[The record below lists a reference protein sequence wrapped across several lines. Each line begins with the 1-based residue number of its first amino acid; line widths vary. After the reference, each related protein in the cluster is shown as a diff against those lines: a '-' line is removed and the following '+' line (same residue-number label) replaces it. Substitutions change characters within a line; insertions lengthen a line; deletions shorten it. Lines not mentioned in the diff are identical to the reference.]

1 MYIKKSVLVIC
12 AVILIIA
19 TALGTVMTINP
30 FGAFNF
36 KDFFKFRIALDILDK
51 FYYENI
57 DTQKLVDGALLGAS
71 LSLEDPYTVYMSED
85 EAESFVENVESD
97 DYTGVGLYITEEG
110 NGNGVTI
117 VSPLK
122 DSPAEK
128 AGIVS
133 GDKILSVNGQ
143 SVAGVNID
151 TVAADMKGPEGTDV
165 TLSVLKKSTGETVDI
180 TLTRA
185 KIRRETVISQ
195 MLDDEVAYIQI
206 SQFGVNTFSE
216 FAQQFNGLVGQ
227 GMKRLVLDLRNN
239 PGGLMETAVNIADSF
254 ISDGEIVYTLDKN
267 DRRHDYMATPDKTT
281 LPMVVLTNGGSAS
294 ASEVLVGALHAH
306 GLVTIIG
313 EKTFGKG
320 VTQIPYKFRDGSI
333 MKITDSRYY
342 TPNDVCIDH
351 QGIMPDIEVTMT
363 DEEYAAISGV
373 DVQHDL
379 QLQKAIEVVKQK

>member
-216 FAQQFNGLVGQ
+216 FAQQFNELVGQ

-363 DEEYAAISGV
+363 DKEYAAISGV

>member
-216 FAQQFNGLVGQ
+216 FAQQFNELVGQ

-254 ISDGEIVYTLDKN
+254 ISDGEIVYNLDKN

-363 DEEYAAISGV
+363 DKEYAAISGV

>member
-267 DRRHDYMATPDKTT
+267 DRRRDYMATPDKTT

>member
-12 AVILIIA
+12 AVILIVA
-19 TALGTVMTINP
+19 TALGTVMTVNP
-30 FGAFNF
+30 FGLLNF
-36 KDFFKFRIALDILDK
+36 KDFFKFKLGLDVLDK

-57 DTQKLVDGALLGAS
+57 DTQELVDGALLGAS
-71 LSLEDPYTVYMSED
+71 LSLEDPYTIYMSDD
-85 EAESFVENVESD
+85 EAESFVQNVESD
-97 DYTGVGLYITEEG
+97 DYTGVGLYISEEG
-110 NGNGVTI
+110 DGNGVTI

-133 GDKILSVNGQ
+133 GDKILSVDGQ
-143 SVAGVNID
+143 SVAGMNID
-151 TVAADMKGPEGTDV
+151 AVAADMKGPEGTDV
-165 TLSVLKKSTGETVDI
+165 TLSVLKKSTGEIVDI

-185 KIRRETVISQ
+185 NIRRETVISQ
-195 MLDDEVAYIQI
+195 MLDDEVAYVQI
-206 SQFGVNTFSE
+206 SQFGVNTYSE

-239 PGGLMETAVNIADSF
+239 PGGLMEIAVNIADSF
-254 ISDGEIVYTLDKN
+254 IAEGEIVYTLDKN
-267 DRRHDYMATPDKTT
+267 GRRRDYMATPDKTS

-294 ASEVLVGALHAH
+294 ASEVLVGALQAH

-342 TPNDVCIDH
+342 TPGGVCIDH

-373 DVQHDL
+373 DTEHDL